1 MVDLRGL
8 NWTIVEK
15 KILAALIQS
24 NFYFTNHIF
33 VARFFCVTLVNGG
46 EGEMKLFVTDER
58 LDNLPANSR

>member
-1 MVDLRGL
+1 MVDVIGL
-8 NWTIVEK
+8 NWTIFE
-15 KILAALIQS
+15 KILASLIQS

-33 VARFFCVTLVNGG
+33 VATFFFVTLVNGG

>member
-8 NWTIVEK
+8 NWTIFE

-24 NFYFTNHIF
+24 NFYFTNHIL
-33 VARFFCVTLVNGG
+33 VATFFVTLVNGG